1 MVAFNLCNFIRL
13 EVMDMAL
20 DNILIA
26 IIHMLVSTII
36 VQVTIIVILCVALIF
51 ATNPKQDKIKTHL

>member
-1 MVAFNLCNFIRL
+1 
-13 EVMDMAL
+13 MDMAL

-36 VQVTIIVILCVALIF
+36 ALLAIIVILCVALIF
-51 ATNPKQDKIKTHL
+51 ATNQKQDKIKTHL

>member
-1 MVAFNLCNFIRL
+1 
-13 EVMDMAL
+13 MAL

-36 VQVTIIVILCVALIF
+36 ALLAIIVILCVALIF
-51 ATNPKQDKIKTHL
+51 ATNQKQDKIKTHL

>member
-1 MVAFNLCNFIRL
+1 
-13 EVMDMAL
+13 MAL

-36 VQVTIIVILCVALIF
+36 ALVAIIVILCVALIF
-51 ATNPKQDKIKTHL
+51 ATNQTHLCLIKSIKWSTVGIGSLLL

>member
-1 MVAFNLCNFIRL
+1 
-13 EVMDMAL
+13 MAL
-20 DNILIA
+20 YNVLIA

-36 VQVTIIVILCVALIF
+36 ALVAIIVILCVALIF

>member
-1 MVAFNLCNFIRL
+1 
-13 EVMDMAL
+13 MAL

-51 ATNPKQDKIKTHL
+51 ATNQKPDKIKTHL

>member
-1 MVAFNLCNFIRL
+1 
-13 EVMDMAL
+13 MDMAL

-36 VQVTIIVILCVALIF
+36 VLVAIIMILCVALIF
-51 ATNPKQDKIKTHL
+51 TTNQKPDKIKTHL

>member
-1 MVAFNLCNFIRL
+1 
-13 EVMDMAL
+13 MDMAL

-36 VQVTIIVILCVALIF
+36 ALLAIIVILCVALIF
-51 ATNPKQDKIKTHL
+51 TTNQKQDKIKTHL